1 MQLKI
6 SKMETI
12 NIITLGCSK
21 NTIDSEV
28 IAYTLKQQGYTVV
41 HESSEDTDIV
51 IVNTCSFIQDAKEES
66 IEEILMHIER
76 KKAGHIKQLFIIGCL
91 AQRYHDDLIAMLPEV
106 DGIYSY
112 SELGQFL
119 NKPDF
124 DLLKTPRR
132 LLSTPKHYAYLKIS
146 EGCARQC
153 AFCAIPN
160 IRGKHISK
168 PMDMIISEAEDLS
181 HQGIKELMLIAQD
194 STYYGMDL
202 NNTRQLESL
211 MRRLTDIKGLEWIR
225 LHYAYPLNFPYEIL
239 DVLRDYGQF
248 CKYIDI
254 PLQHISTNV
263 LKSMNRPSTEA
274 QMYNLIERIRTK
286 VPGIAIRTTLLSGF
300 PTETREDHKA
310 LVKFVEEM
318 RFDRLGVFSYSQEED
333 TPAYPLG
340 DPIKKAEKNRRLEE
354 LMSLQESI
362 SLELNEAKINSVMKV
377 IIDEESDEFYIGR
390 TEFDSPEVDNE
401 VLIGKEEKLN
411 IGEFYPIRITEA
423 DYFDLYGKKI

>member
-1 MQLKI
+1 
-6 SKMETI
+6 MESI

-28 IAYTLKQQGYTVV
+28 IANSLQKEGYTVL
-41 HESSEDTDIV
+41 HESAEDTDIV

-66 IEEILMHIER
+66 IEEILMHAER
-76 KKAGHIKQLFIIGCL
+76 KKAGHIKKLYVIGCL
-91 AQRYHDDLIAMLPEV
+91 AQRYHDDLVKMLPEA
-106 DGIYSY
+106 DGIYAY
-112 SELGQFL
+112 KDLGQFL
-119 NKPDF
+119 KQSDF
-124 DLLKTPRR
+124 NLLTSPRGT
-132 LLSTPKHYAYLKIS
+132 LSTPKHYAYLKIS
-146 EGCARQC
+146 EGCDRHC

-168 PMDMIISEAEDLS
+168 PIDMVVREAEQLAS
-181 HQGIKELMLIAQD
+181 QGVKELMVIAQD

-202 NNTRQLESL
+202 NNTRQLEVL
-211 MRRLTDIKGLEWIR
+211 LRKLAGVKGIEWIR
-225 LHYAYPLNFPYEIL
+225 LHYAYPMGFPYEVL
-239 DVLRDYGQF
+239 DVIRDYNQF

-254 PLQHISTNV
+254 PLQHISANV
-263 LKSMNRPSTEA
+263 LKSMNRGCTES
-274 QMYNLIERIRTK
+274 QMYSLVERIRTK

-310 LVKFVEEM
+310 LVQFVKDM

-354 LMSLQESI
+354 LMTLQEEI
-362 SLELNEAKINSVMKV
+362 SLELNEAKVGSVQKV
-377 IIDEESDEFYIGR
+377 IIDEETDEFYLGR

-401 VLIGKEEKLN
+401 VLIDKETPLT